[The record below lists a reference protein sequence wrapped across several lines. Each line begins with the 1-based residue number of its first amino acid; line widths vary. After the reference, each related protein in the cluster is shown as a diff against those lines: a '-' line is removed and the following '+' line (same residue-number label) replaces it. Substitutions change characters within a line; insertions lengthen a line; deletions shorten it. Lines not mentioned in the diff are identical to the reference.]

1 MRARAHERE
10 REEEEE
16 EEERERENDKRSASV
31 TIVPTTRSKISSD
44 NFFFNDRHA
53 VKQPTA
59 KAKKPFCLV
68 TDLPAK

>member
-1 MRARAHERE
+1 MCLREHTRERERE

-16 EEERERENDKRSASV
+16 ERGRENDKRSASV

-59 KAKKPFCLV
+59 KAKKTFLFGH
-68 TDLPAK
+68 